1 MLSVWWIW
9 LVSRE
14 IGNRIQS
21 LIWAY
26 RDTALLNTD
35 NVLGR

>member
-1 MLSVWWIW
+1 MLSVCWIW